1 MQFASTR
8 EHILSAFSSALMASV
23 HDERLTIVTNDV
35 SGHKIVRVA
44 GQIDSATAPR
54 FEKHLQEVLGKSPR
68 FGLDCGGVDYVSS
81 AGIRVLISTAKQV
94 KGMAGRFEMFALTPG
109 VSRMIEISGLTT
121 ILSIRSS
128 EKDTLE
134 ALERA

>member
-1 MQFASTR
+1 
-8 EHILSAFSSALMASV
+8 MASV
-23 HDERLTIVTNDV
+23 HDEKLTIITNEV

-44 GQIDSATAPR
+44 GQIDSGTAPR
-54 FEKHLQEVLGKSPR
+54 FEKHLQELLGKCRR

-81 AGIRVLISTAKQV
+81 AGIRVLVTTAKQI
-94 KGMAGRFEMFALTPG
+94 KGMEGRFEMFALTPG
-109 VSRMIEISGLTT
+109 VSRMLEISGLTSV
-121 ILSIRSS
+121 LSIQAS